1 MVSNNQQKI
10 RGTNSMINLLIV
22 PILDDNRAAHLFKLG
37 NRVSG
42 YCTDRVVNGLKK
54 SPKNRESQ

>member
-1 MVSNNQQKI
+1 
-10 RGTNSMINLLIV
+10 MINLLIV
-22 PILDDNRAAHLFKLG
+22 PILDDPRAAHLFKLG

-42 YCTDRVVNGLKK
+42 YCTERVINGLKK